1 MRLFALLVA
10 ICSLS
15 QPAGAQTSN
24 CKSIADPM
32 ARLACYDR
40 AAPTASAEQPV
51 LTKPAA
57 LSPAKPTTSK
67 VDTEKYVDSIGA
79 EEAVVNTH
87 LKNIC
92 RGC

>member
-1 MRLFALLVA
+1 MRFFALLVA

-24 CKSIADPM
+24 CKSIVDPM

-40 AAPTASAEQPV
+40 AVPAASAEQPV
-51 LTKPAA
+51 LVKPAA
-57 LSPAKPTTSK
+57 LSSAKPANAK

-79 EEAVVNTH
+79 EEALVNAR

>member
-1 MRLFALLVA
+1 MRLFALLIAV
-10 ICSLS
+10 CSLC
-15 QPAGAQTSN
+15 QPAVAQTSN

-40 AAPTASAEQPV
+40 AVPTASVEHPV
-51 LTKPAA
+51 LVKPAA
-57 LSPAKPTTSK
+57 PSLAKPGASK
-67 VDTEKYVDSIGA
+67 VDTEKYVDSIGE
-79 EEAVVNTH
+79 EEALVNTR

>member
-1 MRLFALLVA
+1 MRLFAVLVA
-10 ICSLS
+10 ICLLS
-15 QPAGAQTSN
+15 QPAVAQTSN

-40 AAPTASAEQPV
+40 AVPTASAGQPV
-51 LTKPAA
+51 LLKPAA
-57 LSPAKPTTSK
+57 PSPAKPATSK

-79 EEAVVNTH
+79 EEALVNTR